1 MVGGHIEP
9 RSCHLLSAEVQG
21 ILQEQRTPSLFNTLR
36 LSAYA
41 VLGSE
46 GVLDVVE
53 ASIMPQ
59 TRLLPRMCL
68 NTNLVALV
76 VRSPIEEGG
85 EGSLGPAPGRQVSE
99 LRWSIVS

>member
-1 MVGGHIEP
+1 MLGGHIVP
-9 RSCHLLSAEVQG
+9 RSCRFLSAEVAG

-46 GVLDVVE
+46 GVLGVVE
-53 ASIMPQ
+53 GSVMPE
-59 TRLLPRMCL
+59 TRLSPRMCL

-76 VRSPIEEGG
+76 VMSPH
-85 EGSLGPAPGRQVSE
+85 
-99 LRWSIVS
+99 